1 MTCIAT
7 GGWRWVFALALTSSF
22 LGGGVQS
29 FADEKVEWMTIDPE
43 QQSVHLTIV
52 AAADGHNGTLN
63 FNGYARDELTITVP
77 FGWKVE
83 VEFLNKGLG
92 ALPHSLA
99 VTEETNPIPIED
111 GTVAFPRATT
121 VKLVEGLAPGESDT
135 FSFRANREG
144 RFLLFCG
151 VPNHGV
157 GGMWNYFV
165 VSKAAA
171 LPGIS
176 IKKEEPKLSM
186 EYDGFTWK
194 AMTEPEKM
202 AFLSGFLAG
211 AALEQAVASLGPG
224 TGQDVSVKSAL
235 AALQT
240 EKRLRFP
247 FSPSVY
253 KSQLEDFY
261 FYQDRLSRT
270 LPEAIFEVN
279 QRLRRKE

>member
-1 MTCIAT
+1 
-7 GGWRWVFALALTSSF
+7 VFVLALTSGF
-22 LGGGVQS
+22 LGIEALS
-29 FADEKVEWMTIDPE
+29 FADEKVEWMTVDPE
-43 QQSVHLTIV
+43 RKSVHLAIV

-77 FGWKVE
+77 FDWKIE

-99 VTEETNPIPIED
+99 ITEETNPMPIQD
-111 GTVAFPRATT
+111 GTVAFPRAMT
-121 VKLVEGLAPGESDT
+121 VKLVSGLAPGESDT
-135 FSFRANREG
+135 FSFTANREG

-151 VPNHGV
+151 VPGHGV

-165 VSKAAA
+165 VSKTAA
-171 LPGIS
+171 LPSIS
-176 IKKEEPKLSM
+176 IKQKESKLST

-211 AALEQAVASLGPG
+211 VALEQVVSSLGPG
-224 TGQDVSVKSAL
+224 TGRDVSVKSAL

-240 EKRLRFP
+240 EERLRFP

-261 FYQDRLSRT
+261 SKRSSRSTNASKGKSRHSAFSRRLSART
-270 LPEAIFEVN
+270 SDT
-279 QRLRRKE
+279 RS